1 MFNFSKFTFKHHHPK
16 KRECGL
22 IIFAIGIG
30 ILLGVILPLWG
41 WMIGCAFGLIIVG
54 FCEWKDC

>member
-1 MFNFSKFTFKHHHPK
+1 MFDFSKFAFKHHSG
-16 KRECGL
+16 KRHESGL

-30 ILLGVILPLWG
+30 ILLGAILPLWG
-41 WMIGCAFGLIIVG
+41 WMVGCACGLIIIG